1 MNGFRPR
8 SDTGRF
14 FDWASTAPLSHAAV
28 KAMSDFDLRQR
39 LSSCPPDFVS
49 SETSSL
55 NDLRDSLRRL
65 LEPGPDALV
74 VLLRSVAEAVSML
87 AHGLTLPPGSSVVV
101 TAADHEAAVL
111 PWLHR
116 DRDAVRTVPCEP
128 SGVIDLTEAERLIDH
143 TTAVVSISHVSHL
156 DGTVQPVCELAKVTR
171 ERSAALL
178 VVDGAQ
184 AVGRLP
190 AEMAG
195 LDADVYLGA
204 GRKALLSPLGTGFL
218 IASEAVL
225 GRIQPSLLSTRNA
238 ALKLSAEGWALQ
250 PMPSDPM
257 RRLEGNLPDL
267 RCLAGL
273 HGSVEAY
280 LAGDPPELARRT
292 AGLTELLHAEAGRAR
307 LTALLPE
314 QTGNAGIV
322 RLRAAGVDHLRLKRF
337 LRSRGF
343 ALAAT
348 TEWLRVSLLS
358 FNDRAGVRA
367 LLDAVREA
375 Q

>member
-1 MNGFRPR
+1 MTEFRPR

-14 FDWASTAPLSHAAV
+14 FDWASTAPLSDAAM
-28 KAMSDFDLRQR
+28 KAMSDFDLRQQ

-55 NDLRDSLRRL
+55 NALRDSLRRL
-65 LEPGPDALV
+65 LKPGPDALV

-87 AHGLTLPPGSSVVV
+87 AHGLTLPPGGSVVV

-128 SGVIDLTEAERLIDH
+128 SGVLDLTEAERLIDG

-156 DGTVQPVCELAKVTR
+156 DGIVQPVRELAKITR

-190 AEMAG
+190 VEIAG
-195 LDADVYLGA
+195 LDADIYLGA

-225 GRIQPSLLSTRNA
+225 GRIRPSLLVNPQCGTRAERRGLGTA
-238 ALKLSAEGWALQ
+238 ADVLR
-250 PMPSDPM
+250 SDAPAGG
-257 RRLEGNLPDL
+257 EPTDL

-273 HGSVEAY
+273 HGSVQAY
-280 LAGDPPELARRT
+280 LASDPQELARRT
-292 AGLTELLHAEAGRAR
+292 TGLLELLHAEAGRAR

-314 QTGNAGIV
+314 QAENAGIV
-322 RLRAAGVDHLRLKRF
+322 RLCAAGVDHFRLKRF

-348 TEWLRVSLLS
+348 TAWLRISLLS
-358 FNDRAGVRA
+358 FNDGAGVRA
-367 LLDAVREA
+367 LFNAVREA